1 MISFSIIKYPET
13 KKTQPIQQPYQHNRT
28 MGLTVYNEYVS
39 PLEQLEIE
47 EEITRC
53 MQIGFL
59 KGTSFIKKDK
69 TLEVHI
75 VGFARHKVELPKVI
89 VAQTTSLLTS
99 LKNVVR
105 FSSDD
110 LLMNYDQI

>member
-1 MISFSIIKYPET
+1 MISFNIIKYPE
-13 KKTQPIQQPYQHNRT
+13 KQKVQSVQQHDHTRK

-39 PLEQLEIE
+39 PLDQLEIE

-53 MQIGFL
+53 VQIGFL

-75 VGFARHKVELPKVI
+75 LGFARHKVELPKVI
-89 VAQTTSLLTS
+89 VAQTVSLLTN
-99 LKNVVR
+99 LKDVIR
-105 FSSDD
+105 FSSDE
-110 LLMNYDQI
+110 LLMDYDQV